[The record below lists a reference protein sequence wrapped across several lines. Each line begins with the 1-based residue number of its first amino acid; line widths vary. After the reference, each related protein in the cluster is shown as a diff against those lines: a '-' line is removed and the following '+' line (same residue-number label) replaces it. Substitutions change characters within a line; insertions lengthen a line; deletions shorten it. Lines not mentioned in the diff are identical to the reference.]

1 MSACKPTS
9 VADELRL
16 CCPTPVL
23 YDGRLFIKNE
33 GVSGI
38 TYGGN
43 KVRKLTPLYQAL
55 NERGHTRLLTV
66 GAAGSH
72 HVLANALFAASSGLS
87 CAAVLFPQPYSAHAA
102 DVLRLVASLDVTLY
116 PCTTATDVA
125 RVLSRERGR
134 AVAWSGP
141 GALGACAASGYEAA
155 FEEWLSQR
163 PTLGLHDQFEHHV
176 VAAGSGGTAAGLLA
190 GLVKHAHRGRV
201 VAVAV
206 TRNPML
212 RATIAGQT
220 WGVQRRFGRRPTPYF
235 GSRLHLDTSAV
246 GKGYGHPLQ
255 TTTSIIE
262 QAQQVGLHLE
272 QTYTAKAYAVAQNL
286 AQQHPDDV
294 VVFWQTLSQRPQP
307 RLPELPTFQELAP
320 ALRRLLPAG

>member
-1 MSACKPTS
+1 MFAHAPPS

-23 YDGRLFIKNE
+23 HDGRLFIKNE
-33 GVSGI
+33 GVSGV

-55 NERGHTRLLTV
+55 SERGRTRLLTV

-72 HVLANALFAASSGLS
+72 HVLANALFAAKSGLS
-87 CAAVLFPQPYSAHAA
+87 CAAVLFPQPFSEHAA

-116 PCTTATDVA
+116 PCTTVSDVA
-125 RVLSRERGR
+125 RVLSKERGP

-141 GALGACAASGYEAA
+141 GALGGCAASGYESA

-163 PTLGLHDQFEHHV
+163 PTLGLRDQFEHHV

-190 GLVKHAHRGRV
+190 GLVKHAHSGRV

-206 TRNPML
+206 THNPVL

-220 WGVQRRFGRRPTPYF
+220 WGIQRRFGRLPTPYL
-235 GSRLHLDTSAV
+235 GPRLHVDTSAV
-246 GKGYGHPLQ
+246 GEGYGHPHPSA
-255 TTTSIIE
+255 TSVLE

-286 AQQHPDDV
+286 ARQHPNDV

-307 RLPELPTFQELAP
+307 RLRELPTFQELAP
-320 ALRRLLPAG
+320 ALRRLLPVG